1 MQLRSAASVAY
12 LSSAHVIGVS
22 PHSHIAVCRRHSFDL
37 NGGLWKQRQGSTGS
51 SAGSRESREASDV
64 PYSELLPLFR
74 RRQLAHAQ
82 DEEQR
87 RGAGHDAGDALVAPL
102 SGLRHSTCF

>member
-1 MQLRSAASVAY
+1 MP
-12 LSSAHVIGVS
+12 GVS
-22 PHSHIAVCRRHSFDL
+22 PHLYVAVRGRRSFDL

-51 SAGSRESREASDV
+51 SAGSREAQEASDV

-87 RGAGHDAGDALVAPL
+87 RGSGHDAGDALMAPAQ
-102 SGLRHSTCF
+102 RPEA